1 MESLLSLGYP
11 FFWENKRSQPI
22 GNSRKCLELVWILG
36 LRCLFARS
44 TGSLCSTLLNVKSL
58 GSISS
63 IRSWTLKGN
72 ALFFISAANDMT
84 TSKQGNPFLSTMDDI
99 TTASTKSKS
108 VKPPSSKWRPT
119 KAICIMVGIVLLAA
133 VMVMMIIGFT
143 VFEAKISSSPSALS
157 RPRIPS
163 SPSALS
169 CPRIPSS
176 SSALSRSKDDDVLS
190 DQSTLN
196 FF

>member
-143 VFEAKISSSPSALS
+143 VFEAKDLVITVGSISPKNSIITVSPILPKDPIIIVGFISLKGWWCALWS
-157 RPRIPS
+157 IHS
-163 SPSALS
+163 
-169 CPRIPSS
+169 
-176 SSALSRSKDDDVLS
+176 
-190 DQSTLN
+190 
-196 FF
+196 